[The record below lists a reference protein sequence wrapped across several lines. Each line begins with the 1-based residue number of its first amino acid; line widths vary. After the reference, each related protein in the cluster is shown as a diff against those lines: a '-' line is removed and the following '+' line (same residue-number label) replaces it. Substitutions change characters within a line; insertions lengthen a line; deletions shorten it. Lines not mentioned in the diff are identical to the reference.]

1 VTDRGIQIRGY
12 FSHFVPW
19 HEIRR
24 INTSGYG
31 GSRAINDSLDG
42 LVTSSGRRYTSR
54 RGGIS
59 TSGRRA
65 RLATIRVVR
74 SSGRAQL
81 LRAPLVTSW
90 APDPEFDNKARELR
104 QLCVRYARGP
114 AR

>member
-19 HEIRR
+19 HEIRG

>member
-1 VTDRGIQIRGY
+1 VTDRGIETRGY
-12 FSHFVPW
+12 FNHFVPW
-19 HEIRR
+19 HEIRG

-42 LVTSSGRRYTSR
+42 LVTSSGRRYATR

-74 SSGRAQL
+74 SSCVCGTPAGQSASRA
-81 LRAPLVTSW
+81 RAAGP
-90 APDPEFDNKARELR
+90 
-104 QLCVRYARGP
+104 VR
-114 AR
+114 